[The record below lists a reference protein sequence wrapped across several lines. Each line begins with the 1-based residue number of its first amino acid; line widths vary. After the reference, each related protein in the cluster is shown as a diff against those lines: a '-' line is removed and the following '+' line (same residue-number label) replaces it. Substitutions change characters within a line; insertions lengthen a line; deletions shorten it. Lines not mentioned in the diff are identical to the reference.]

1 MQVLIADDDV
11 VLRLALK
18 AHLERWAFEVTECA
32 DGTSAWQALQTPM
45 PPPIAILDWEMPGVD
60 GVNLCRDLR
69 ATPLLSGTYVILLT
83 GKENRRDVI
92 SGLES
97 GCDDYIKKPVDWD
110 EFRARLHI
118 GERTVGLQRAL
129 AARVEEL
136 QLALANVRRL
146 SGLLPICAYCKR
158 IRDDRD
164 YWMQIEQYLGDRSEA
179 QFSHSICPDC
189 MTEHHGQD
197 QSL

>member
-11 VLRLALK
+11 VLRLALR
-18 AHLERWAFEVTECA
+18 AHLERWAFEVVECA
-32 DGTSAWQALQTPM
+32 DGAAAWQAMQAPV
-45 PPPIAILDWEMPGVD
+45 PPPIAILDWEMPGMD
-60 GVNLCRDLR
+60 GVDVCRDLR
-69 ATPLLSGTYVILLT
+69 ATASLAATYVMLLT

-97 GCDDYIKKPVDWD
+97 GADDYIKKPVDWD

-129 AARVEEL
+129 SARVEEL

-146 SGLLPICAYCKR
+146 RGLLPICAYCKR
-158 IRDDRD
+158 IRDDQD
-164 YWMQIEQYLGDRSEA
+164 YWMQIEQYLGERSEA
-179 QFSHSICPDC
+179 QFSHSICPEC
-189 MTEHHGQD
+189 MSVHHAED
-197 QSL
+197 L